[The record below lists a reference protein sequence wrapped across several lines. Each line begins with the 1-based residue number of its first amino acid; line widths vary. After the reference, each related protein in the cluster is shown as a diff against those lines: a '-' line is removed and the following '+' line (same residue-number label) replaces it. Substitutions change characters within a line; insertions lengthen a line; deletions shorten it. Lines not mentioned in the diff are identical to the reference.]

1 MIRIPV
7 RPKAAGLNLTPLI
20 DMVFLLLIYFLL
32 TAHFIEEEG
41 IGVRLPTAASRVE
54 RQDREVAVALDRD
67 GAVFLDGGVVG
78 LDELE
83 ARLRRAAAQGEITVV
98 VRGDR
103 EVALQAVVSVMEAAK
118 VAGAARIVVATL
130 HDGAAR

>member
-130 HDGAAR
+130 HQGAEP